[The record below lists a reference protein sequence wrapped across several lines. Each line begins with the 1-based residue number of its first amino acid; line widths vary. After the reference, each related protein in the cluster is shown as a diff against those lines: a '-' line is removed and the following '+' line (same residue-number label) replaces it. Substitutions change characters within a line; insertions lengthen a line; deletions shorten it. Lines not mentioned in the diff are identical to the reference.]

1 MCKGDPV
8 YIYAV
13 TTAAA
18 QDQSGL
24 AAWSVEAVRGPQP
37 SVDTAAGALFPI
49 TVDTLVTSQSCA
61 ATVSIA
67 IIIIIIIKQENNEW
81 CIVKD

>member
-1 MCKGDPV
+1 
-8 YIYAV
+8 
-13 TTAAA
+13 
-18 QDQSGL
+18 
-24 AAWSVEAVRGPQP
+24 
-37 SVDTAAGALFPI
+37 LFPI

-67 IIIIIIIKQENNEW
+67 IIIIIIIIKQENNEW

>member
-24 AAWSVEAVRGPQP
+24 AAWSVEAVRGP
-37 SVDTAAGALFPI
+37 
-49 TVDTLVTSQSCA
+49 
-61 ATVSIA
+61 
-67 IIIIIIIKQENNEW
+67 
-81 CIVKD
+81 